1 MTSPSQALQDRLSA
15 ALAGQYTIERVLGV
29 GGMGTVFLG
38 RDVTLDRPVAIKV
51 ISPDVTGSAEL
62 RQRFLLEA
70 RTVAR
75 LRHPNIVSV
84 YSAGESGDLLWFA
97 MEFVPGESLRDRQ
110 LREPVLPADDV
121 IAIMHDLA
129 LALDDAHAAGIVHRD
144 VKPENI
150 LLDRDT
156 GRAML
161 TDFGVARALSAGDGR
176 LTGVGFVLGS
186 PRYMSPEQAAGDA
199 TIDGRSD
206 LYSLGLVAYELL
218 AGHPVVQAETPTA
231 ILVKHLTEE
240 ATPITQVKADVPPV
254 LASAIMRTLAK
265 KPDERFT
272 RGRAL
277 AAALEGRDPDDPSAV
292 GGRRSLG
299 GSKATPAAPTSSA
312 RKRLAVTA
320 VVATVAAAGLWFAT
334 GREAGAERS
343 ANANTWLVAPFE
355 LQTSNTSLD
364 WLREGAVNM
373 LGLTLSQWNDLSVVD
388 YERTLDLLSAMG
400 EDDARRVGLDAARQ
414 MARRAKAGAVIMGQI
429 TTANDSLFVVA
440 RRYDVASGTRID
452 EATVGAPL
460 NGDPRLVFERLS
472 RELLDLA
479 GGPALSLELARQTT
493 ESIEAYRLYLD
504 GLRALNRFRLPEA
517 DSLFARAT
525 TLDSTFALAYYK
537 RALGLGWSNR
547 LDSLYE
553 NTAQRAVQHGSRVPP
568 RMREVFA
575 GNLDLARGFLA
586 STSGSTDAA
595 RTYWD
600 AAQQRFQTL
609 AASDSTDLDAWYGLA
624 DADFHAATGTGL
636 VDPDSITLLLNR
648 SMRAFERTIA
658 IDSSFHLAYQHL
670 VSLYQFA
677 ANERGG
683 LVLDSGV
690 LRVRTASM
698 DSARVAQLHRDA
710 QDRSKRFAER
720 WIAEDPDSPQAWQ
733 SLLDTYGVMRQFD
746 SAVALIGRART
757 RPAIYSPSLAIF
769 RGMFRLLQDNPD
781 SLRADLNEMLQRFPA
796 ESLGV
801 RTTTPGALMPFVSM
815 TTAGAVGAV
824 GLLDSLVARSV
835 EHSPTFPVLGG
846 STREIADMYSTA
858 VAVAAGVPM
867 SPAMRTRLTTGIAR
881 LSGTGSAGPIMT
893 QFRTQA
899 LGVPYSVY
907 LTTRDTTFAR
917 TALTWATERGAD
929 FFELEALLAL
939 ERGDSA
945 VARAKRAQIAD
956 TVGLRGA
963 TLSMGGVRA
972 LTRAELLTR
981 LGDTRRAIAIYE
993 IMRPENLQMSM
1004 GEPGIALYVRS
1015 RLALG
1020 RLLEQEGE
1028 RERAL
1033 AAYESFE
1040 RYWRHADPVL
1050 QDELR
1055 EARASM
1061 QRLRDAG
1068 TTTTIRPRAGS

>member
-38 RDVTLDRPVAIKV
+38 RDTTLDRPVAIKV

-121 IAIMHDLA
+121 VAIMHDLA
-129 LALDDAHAAGIVHRD
+129 LALDDAHVAGIVHRD

-199 TIDGRSD
+199 NIDGRSD

-265 KPDERFT
+265 KPEERFT

-277 AAALEGRDPDDPSAV
+277 AAALEGRDPDDPSVAS
-292 GGRRSLG
+292 GRRSLG
-299 GSKATPAAPTSSA
+299 TTKSAPAAPA
-312 RKRLAVTA
+312 AAGRKRLAGA
-320 VVATVAAAGLWFAT
+320 ALVATVAAAGVWFAV
-334 GREAGAERS
+334 GRDAGAEG
-343 ANANTWLVAPFE
+343 ADNANTWLVAPFE
-355 LQTSNTSLD
+355 LQTSNSSLD

-388 YERTLDLLSAMG
+388 YERTLDLLRSVSEA
-400 EDDARRVGLDAARQ
+400 DQRRLGLDAARQ
-414 MARRAKAGAVIMGQI
+414 MARQAKAGAVIMGQI

-440 RRYDVASGTRID
+440 RRYDVASGDRI
-452 EATVGAPL
+452 EETTAGAPL
-460 NGDPRLVFERLS
+460 DSDPRVLFERLA

-479 GGPALSLELARQTT
+479 GGPALTVELAQQTT
-493 ESIEAYRLYLD
+493 ASVEAYRLYLE
-504 GLRALNRFRLPEA
+504 GVRALNGFRLAEA
-517 DSLFARAT
+517 DVSFARAIA
-525 TLDSTFALAYYK
+525 LDSTFALAYYK

-547 LDSLYE
+547 LDTLYE
-553 NTAQRAVQHGSRVPP
+553 NTAQRAVQFGGRVPP

-586 STSGSTDAA
+586 STSGSADSA
-595 RTYWD
+595 RRFWD
-600 AAQQRFQTL
+600 AASQRFQTL
-609 AASDSTDLDAWYGLA
+609 ATSDSSDLDAWYGLA
-624 DADFHAATGTGL
+624 DANYHAATGTGL
-636 VDPDSITLLLNR
+636 VDPDSITRLLNR
-648 SMRAFERTIA
+648 SLTAFERTIA

-677 ANERGG
+677 ASERGG

-690 LRVRTASM
+690 LRVRTDEM
-698 DSARVAQLHRDA
+698 DSARVQRLVRDA
-710 QDRSKRFAER
+710 QERTKRFAER

-733 SLLDTYGVMRQFD
+733 SLLDTYAVMRQFD
-746 SAVALIGRART
+746 SAVALIDRTRT
-757 RPAIYSPSLAIF
+757 RPTVYSPSLVVY
-769 RGMFRLLQDNPD
+769 RSLYRLLQERPD

-801 RTTTPGALMPFVSM
+801 RTTTPGALLPFVGM
-815 TTAGAVGAV
+815 TSASAVGAL
-824 GLLDSLVARSV
+824 GLLDSLASRSV
-835 EHSPTFPVLGG
+835 EASPTFPRLGG
-846 STREIADMYSTA
+846 STREIADFYSTA
-858 VAVAAGVPM
+858 NAVAAGVPM
-867 SPAMRTRLTTGIAR
+867 TPTMRTRLTTGITR
-881 LSGTGSAGPIMT
+881 LSGTGPLLTA
-893 QFRTQA
+893 FRTQA
-899 LGVPYSVY
+899 LGVPYSAY

-939 ERGDSA
+939 DRGDSS
-945 VARAKRAQIAD
+945 VARAKLAQISD
-956 TVGLRGA
+956 TAGYRGA
-963 TLSMGGVRA
+963 TLGLGGVRA

-981 LGDTRRAIAIYE
+981 LGDTRRAIALYE
-993 IMRPENLQMSM
+993 IMRLENLQMNM
-1004 GEPGIALYVRS
+1004 GEPGITLYVRS

-1040 RYWRHADPVL
+1040 RFWRDADSSL
-1050 QDELR
+1050 QGELR